1 MKSAKIEFNQITSPK
16 GNTFLVLNF
25 DDKNTHENFEVYQ
38 LVQNASDV
46 AREEFAVS
54 EYDEN
59 RKSKLNTREMWNK
72 ILKIIPI
79 VLMLCVVINSCQ
91 KQTSS
96 EPLDIDP
103 LRSVYFYDNYG
114 VGYNMRNA
122 KNIQDA
128 EDRADI
134 YLNRLDKYFE
144 FLASKPVNEVNDN
157 RKFEAMGYL
166 DEYSNN
172 EVFKIEN
179 LSREDQLQVQQ
190 YIYSKRKMLVKW
202 FKR

>member
-1 MKSAKIEFNQITSPK
+1 MKTEVKAFKITSLK
-16 GNTFLVLNF
+16 GNNYLVEVVN
-25 DDKNTHENFEVYQ
+25 DGNTLPQVKVFKQVENAFEVAK
-38 LVQNASDV
+38 N
-46 AREEFAVS
+46 EFDIS
-54 EYDEN
+54 PTIEG
-59 RKSKLNTREMWNK
+59 RKSELNTREMWNK

-79 VLMLCVVINSCQ
+79 VLMLCVFINSCQ
-91 KQTSS
+91 KHASS

-114 VGYNMRNA
+114 VGYNMRDA
-122 KNIQDA
+122 KNIKDA

-144 FLASKPVNEVNDN
+144 FLASKPVNGVNEN

-166 DEYSNN
+166 DKYSNN

-190 YIYSKRKMLVKW
+190 YIYSKRKMLDKW